1 MKAKEIKFTEREL
14 AVLHSTADNM
24 DVLSDIRIIKK
35 LVRAGI
41 VELHAHT
48 GDYVRWNGRTGR
60 AWYVYDV
67 ERTTVGEFT
76 FLPVHH
82 SGSFYPYV
90 AVAKLGGL

>member
-1 MKAKEIKFTEREL
+1 MKQIKFTEREL
-14 AVLHSTADNM
+14 KVLNDTEYHI
-24 DVLSDIRIIKK
+24 DVITDLRILKK
-35 LVRAGI
+35 LARAGI